1 MIGRLETHRLT
12 SHALEGNPLG
22 DPAERALHVWVP
34 PGASGRLPVVYF
46 LHGFGGTVDG
56 WLQSSGFGP
65 NVPERLGA
73 KVGAGELPPFLAV
86 FVDGWTALGGAQWI
100 NSSAN
105 GNYLDYLTED
115 VVRFVDGAY
124 ATVNAAGGRALV
136 GKSSGAYGALV
147 AASLRPGRFGHVG
160 CHAPDSAF
168 EYCYLNDLPKAAG
181 ALLAAGGPEAWLAG
195 FRQRVRETKMRGD
208 DFTVINVLAMS
219 AAYSPHPGAP
229 LGLELPFDPQTARL
243 RLAVW
248 SQWTQ
253 HDPVRF
259 VPERMDSFRNLSSL
273 FLDCGTRDEFNLRW
287 GTRMISESL
296 RAAGVDHVHEE
307 FEDGHMGIN
316 YRFERSLSYL
326 LPRMAR

>member
-1 MIGRLETHRLT
+1 MTGRLETHRFT

-22 DPAERALHVWVP
+22 DPAERTLHVWVP

-46 LHGFGGTVDG
+46 LHGFAGTVDG
-56 WLQSSGFGP
+56 WLQSPGFGP
-65 NVPERLGA
+65 NMPVRLGA

-86 FVDGWTALGGAQWI
+86 FVDGWTALGGAQWL
-100 NSSAN
+100 NSPAT
-105 GNYLDYLTED
+105 GNYLDYLSED
-115 VVRFVDGAY
+115 VVRFVDAAY
-124 ATVNAAGGRALV
+124 ATVDAAGGRALV

-147 AASLRPGRFGHVG
+147 AASLRPGRFGHLA

-168 EYCYLNDLPKAAG
+168 EYCYLHDLPKVAG
-181 ALLAAGGPEAWLAG
+181 ALLAAGGPEAWLQG

-208 DFTVINVLAMS
+208 DFAVINILAMA
-219 AAYSPHPGAP
+219 AAYSPRAGAP
-229 LGLELPFDPQTARL
+229 LGLDLPFEPHTARL
-243 RLAVW
+243 RLEVW
-248 SQWTQ
+248 KRWTQ

-259 VPERMDSFRNLSSL
+259 VPERVESFQQLSSL

-287 GTRMISESL
+287 GARMVSESL